1 MPYTF
6 FFRNTSSLCDYRA
19 MRCSVLQC
27 VAVCCS
33 VLQCVVKCCSS
44 WSLFSY
50 LIHEF
55 CVWMPDTLFFACLF
69 CVTIE
74 LCVAVSC
81 SVLQCVAALHLYFH
95 ISYMY
100 SVFACPMLS
109 LMYVFPLWL
118 YSCAL
123 QCIAVC
129 YSVLQHVAAYC
140 SVLQRVAACCSSSS
154 SFSYLIHVSCVCMP
168 HIFPFVC
175 LSCVIIGLTTEI
187 VDQLDWLEETLAQSS
202 ADWLIVIGHYPVR
215 CNVLERFAVCCSV
228 LQSS

>member
-1 MPYTF
+1 
-6 FFRNTSSLCDYRA
+6 
-19 MRCSVLQC
+19 
-27 VAVCCS
+27 
-33 VLQCVVKCCSS
+33 
-44 WSLFSY
+44 
-50 LIHEF
+50 
-55 CVWMPDTLFFACLF
+55 MPDTLFFACLF

-95 ISYMY
+95 ISHMY

-140 SVLQRVAACCSSSS
+140 SVLQRVAACCSVLQLFIFIFISHTCILRVYA
-154 SFSYLIHVSCVCMP
+154 SY
-168 HIFPFVC
+168 FPFCVSLLC
-175 LSCVIIGLTTEI
+175 DNRTDYWDCWPAGLVGGDACSVKCRLAHCYWPLPCTLQCVGAFCSLLQRVAVFVEYRSAYCYWKLPRESCRVAGCC
-187 VDQLDWLEETLAQSS
+187 
-202 ADWLIVIGHYPVR
+202 R
-215 CNVLERFAVCCSV
+215 VLQCVAGCCSV
-228 LQSS
+228 LQGVAG